1 MIHIS
6 KCNEGIVFFGKS
18 FQRVGGWCEP
28 IRCEEDLSFRSRAA
42 ERFE

>member
-6 KCNEGIVFFGKS
+6 KCNEGIVFFEKP
-18 FQRVGGWCEP
+18 FQRVGVWCEP
-28 IRCEEDLSFRSRAA
+28 MRREEDLSFRSRAA